1 MGTSTE
7 VDAWFAARDH
17 PLTDAMQLA
26 RRLILE
32 ADPRVTESIK
42 WKTPT
47 FSFQGNI
54 VSFNPAK
61 KLVSLLFHRGAEIP
75 GQFPRLEGDGR
86 LARVMR
92 FADVD
97 EVEQGRTSSRPS
109 SAPGWRRTVDAHQ
122 EPPRQLSSPIATGRS
137 GSADHCDQ
145 EPGHRAASMPAAA
158 RAATSWAAV
167 TPDPQ

>member
-1 MGTSTE
+1 MISSLPGRPPPLFPGRPTKGRLSAEEVATMGTSTE
-7 VDAWFAARDH
+7 VDAWFAAREH

-47 FSFQGNI
+47 FSFRGNI

-75 GQFPRLEGDGR
+75 GHFPRLEGDGR
-86 LARVMR
+86 LVRVMR

-97 EVEQGRTSSRPS
+97 EVEQAADELQAVIR
-109 SAPGWRRTVDAHQ
+109 AWVEAH
-122 EPPRQLSSPIATGRS
+122 R
-137 GSADHCDQ
+137 
-145 EPGHRAASMPAAA
+145 
-158 RAATSWAAV
+158 
-167 TPDPQ
+167 